1 MASLDI
7 LVQPSRRET
16 FGRVLIEA
24 MASHKP
30 VIATRIGGMPEIV
43 REGETGILVRPEDPR
58 DLAGAMLELLRDP
71 GRRRT
76 MGDAGRRRVETHF
89 GLPQRIHRL
98 QTIYDQVLGGS
109 ARGDAETRPTRRRE
123 DSERPP
129 VLTP

>member
-24 MASHKP
+24 MASRKP

-43 REGETGILVRPEDPR
+43 TEGVTGILVHPEDPR
-58 DLAGAMLELLRDP
+58 DLAAAILELLRDP
-71 GRRRT
+71 NRRRT
-76 MGDAGRRRVETHF
+76 MGDAGRRRVETYF

-98 QTIYDQVLGGS
+98 QTIYDRVLGQS
-109 ARGDAETRPTRRRE
+109 NDGDSDTRSSHVRE
-123 DSERPP
+123 DRERPP
-129 VLTP
+129 ALTR